1 MPPLEIYDLLD
12 MLRKRPGM
20 IVGRHATMMIVD
32 AFHHGLAF
40 NDARDGH
47 PSFWFFW
54 SWLRER
60 VDAASAGYVQV
71 SDWLVATRGDQLS
84 SYPLSAAAAAYY
96 EYLDEYRAN
105 IMEIVSVGTGPVT
118 WNGPSLRH
126 KPTPDRIVIGRFSP
140 SDIYFFG
147 TQHGPRLDLPKQFCR
162 SVEEAHKLAKEWLD
176 FLPQDWVTLEEP
188 EVFQPPP
195 TGFWALVEAVRA
207 EPTRYLPKAR
217 PLATLEPLLDGYA
230 AATEDRDVRDGRGF
244 KAAFRAY
251 VCARLGGKQ
260 RETWAEAIRRR
271 LAKGEDELGKFFE
284 LFDDFKEDFREE
296 LDDLRATAERLDA
309 LMIRPDG
316 GRRTRSRTR
325 EAVLTARYVPP
336 PGVTFHPPRP
346 PRQKRR

>member
-20 IVGRHATMMIVD
+20 IVGRPATMMIVD
-32 AFHHGLAF
+32 AFCSGLSL
-40 NDARDGH
+40 NDVRDGY
-47 PSFWFFW
+47 PSFGFFRR
-54 SWLRER
+54 WLWGRLDGEWP
-60 VDAASAGYVQV
+60 GTLQV

-84 SYPLSAAAAAYY
+84 SYPLSAAAAAYF
-96 EYLDEYRAN
+96 EYLAEYRAN

-118 WNGPSLRH
+118 RNRPGRE
-126 KPTPDRIVIGRFSP
+126 PTPDRIVIGRFSP
-140 SDIYFFG
+140 SAIYFFG
-147 TQHGPRLDLPKQFCR
+147 TQHGPRLDLHNWFCR
-162 SVEEAHKLAKEWLD
+162 SVEEAHKLAKEWSC

-251 VCARLGGKQ
+251 VCARLGGRP
-260 RETWAEAIRRR
+260 RETWSEAIRRR
-271 LAKGEDELGKFFE
+271 LPKGEDELAKFFE
-284 LFDDFKEDFREE
+284 LFDDFKEDFRDE
-296 LDDLRATAERLDA
+296 LHDLRGAAERLDA
-309 LMIRPDG
+309 RMIRPDG
-316 GRRTRSRTR
+316 GRRTRPRTR
-325 EAVLTARYVPP
+325 EAVLAAR
-336 PGVTFHPPRP
+336 
-346 PRQKRR
+346 